1 MFDKAHER
9 YKWLKGQLE
18 LDGEY
23 LHLMEKLRIN
33 QPAFQAALDTLP
45 PEHRES
51 ILEHLG
57 ILGELSDRTA
67 EICCYMP

>member
-1 MFDKAHER
+1 MENKAHER
-9 YKWLKGQLE
+9 YKWIKQQLE
-18 LDGEY
+18 TAGEY
-23 LHLMEKLRIN
+23 LHLMERLREN
-33 QPAFQAALDTLP
+33 EPAFQAALDTLS

-57 ILGELSDRTA
+57 ILGELSDRTT